1 MKKISSCPT
10 LKKLIKLGICA
21 MPKKVNSTHMK
32 NILDNF
38 QSFEEFEIIIFT
50 EDIIFKNEIEKW
62 PIVDALII
70 FYSDG
75 FPYNKGLKYI
85 NLRKPFLIND
95 FEMQK
100 VFWDRVKVLKILEE
114 AEIPIPNHI
123 IIDGDEEINNDGENN
138 SKNNELNTSEEK
150 EKKVESYKKQID
162 KLMKKDNIIFD
173 LKKSNSYNIPI
184 KQEKNRKYKGNN
196 LKSKSSNED
205 KNEDYNKTIDGNEEL
220 LEFDDHIEYKRKK
233 LYKPFVEKPLN
244 GDDHDIYIYY
254 PPNLGGGQ
262 KRLFRKTKDLS
273 SLYFPNL
280 NEIRRDKKYI

>member
-1 MKKISSCPT
+1 MKKVSSCPT

-38 QSFEEFEIIIFT
+38 QSFEEFKIIIFT

-114 AEIPIPNHI
+114 ADIPIPNHI
-123 IIDGDEEINNDGENN
+123 IIDGEEEINNDGENN

-162 KLMKKDNIIFD
+162 KLMKKDNMIFD
-173 LKKSNSYNIPI
+173 LKKSKSHNIPM
-184 KQEKNRKYKGNN
+184 KQEKIRKYKLLRSFVLRNN
-196 LKSKSSNED
+196 L
-205 KNEDYNKTIDGNEEL
+205 
-220 LEFDDHIEYKRKK
+220 F
-233 LYKPFVEKPLN
+233 
-244 GDDHDIYIYY
+244 
-254 PPNLGGGQ
+254 
-262 KRLFRKTKDLS
+262 
-273 SLYFPNL
+273 
-280 NEIRRDKKYI
+280 